1 MLPWRPPQRR
11 VRGPARDRTR
21 PPSWGREEAT
31 GQGGRSVTTSGKG
44 RSKGRPLRLWGLSP
58 GGGGD
63 AGGRGSRLGQRTA
76 CAASAGPGTPTAP
89 RTGSGCRRS
98 VWKGPRHGVQR
109 SFRRDRSRSRLSP
122 PAEPGKSTPPPA
134 RPPGPQSPRRSRD
147 SHRLQQR
154 VPHEGLLWDGP
165 DVVVV
170 EAPGKQRGQRGP
182 GTGVTSRGHTGSRE
196 QAHRPPPKGRRPKR
210 HPPGDPGSTLPGTFL
225 YPTSPPTRFPDRR
238 GGGD

>member
-1 MLPWRPPQRR
+1 M
-11 VRGPARDRTR
+11 RGD
-21 PPSWGREEAT
+21 G
-31 GQGGRSVTTSGKG
+31 
-44 RSKGRPLRLWGLSP
+44 
-58 GGGGD
+58 
-63 AGGRGSRLGQRTA
+63 GSRLGQRTA

-196 QAHRPPPKGRRPKR
+196 QAHRPPPQRPETKETPAGRPRFNPAR
-210 HPPGDPGSTLPGTFL
+210 DFSLSNITPHP
-225 YPTSPPTRFPDRR
+225 FP
-238 GGGD
+238 